1 MRFLRTLPTTRLIA
15 LIGAATVVL
24 VAGAAIALAAVGDG
38 PKPAPK
44 PLAQAVRGALA
55 APQPAG
61 ITARIRFTNNLL
73 PTSALTGQ
81 TGSALLSGASGRLWV
96 RADGRGRLELQSD
109 AGDVQIVWSPTL
121 LTVYDASSN
130 TEYRFARP
138 ASSSAPGGSTG
149 STALPGI
156 SQITGVLKDLGRYWN
171 IGAATPT
178 DVGGQPAYDVRV
190 TPKTSAGLLGAV
202 EVAWDATHGVP
213 LELAVY
219 ARGSSSPVL
228 TLRATKV
235 SFGAVPLGDVAV
247 SPPAGAHVV
256 DMPTT
261 TGIGGQRPTAVT
273 GLAAVQAAV
282 PFKLAA
288 PATLGALPRSEVRLV
303 GRSDSKGALL
313 VYGDGLGAVALF
325 EHATQAGRAA
335 NGPWDALPAVS
346 VGGATGHE
354 LSTPLGTVVT
364 WQRGGV
370 TFVLAGS
377 VTASAAQADAAAVG

>member
-1 MRFLRTLPTTRLIA
+1 MRFFRTLPTTRLLA

-24 VAGAAIALAAVGDG
+24 VAGAAIALAAVGGG

-44 PLAQAVRGALA
+44 PLAQAVHGALA

-73 PTSALTGQ
+73 PSGALTGQ
-81 TGSALLSGASGRLWV
+81 TGSALMSGASGRLWV

-138 ASSSAPGGSTG
+138 ATAPGASTG
-149 STALPGI
+149 STSLPGI
-156 SQITGVLKDLGRYWN
+156 SQISGVLKDLGQYWN

-228 TLRATKV
+228 ALQATKM
-235 SFGAVPLGDVAV
+235 SFGAVPLDDVAV

-256 DMPTT
+256 DVPTT
-261 TGIGGQRPTAVT
+261 TGIGGQQPTAVT

-282 PFKLAA
+282 PFTLAA
-288 PATLGALPRSEVRLV
+288 PAMLRALPRSEVRLV
-303 GRSDSKGALL
+303 GQGDSKGALL

-325 EHATQAGRAA
+325 EHATRAGGAA
-335 NGPWDALPAVS
+335 NGPWDALPTVS

-364 WQRGGV
+364 WRRGGV

-377 VTASAAQADAAAVG
+377 VTAAAAQADAAAVG